1 MRKTFRITTFL
12 CCIMIIMILLC
23 GCSPEASAIRKT
35 LNEFQSAAQ
44 SLDAEGMLDCVDP
57 SVATPIGGAIGALS
71 ALTGT
76 ETQEILPAILKTV
89 FGEDV
94 DGSTVMEHISVDH
107 PKLRVSGDEAQVECE
122 LHITTE
128 DSSYTRKTTIQMKK
142 IDDKWY
148 IAGVGA
154 KE

>member
-1 MRKTFRITTFL
+1 MRRIHRIAASM
-12 CCIMIIMILLC
+12 CCIMIIMISLC

-57 SVATPIGGAIGALS
+57 SVAAPIEGAIGALS

-76 ETQEILPAILKTV
+76 ETQEILPVILKAV
-89 FGEDV
+89 FGEEI

-107 PKLRVSGDEAQVECE
+107 PKLRVSGDEADVDCQ

-128 DSSYTRKTTIQMKK
+128 DSSYTKNTTIHMKK

-154 KE
+154 GK